1 MRLLPAEYLPIQTL
15 DIEDNCF
22 GVFYNQKFIF
32 ENFDLA
38 LSQSNVAWR
47 HSSILEDE
55 KYTYLSIFLKTEN
68 LSKYSDNPENFRS
81 YQEMLESQKK
91 AALAAKVD
99 LSDMCFYDILPDH
112 VMYKWF
118 SARNEAMINLV
129 EKVKKP
135 SDYGILHK
143 IHVLTSTISKQKISV
158 NGNPEKIQYDIYS
171 SATGRLATARGS
183 YPILSLNKQ
192 NRIEITPKND
202 MFLELDLNGAEI
214 RTLLSLCGKEQPDY
228 DIHEFNKNIAAQDLE
243 TRQEVKARFFAW
255 LYNPDARDYSLEKL
269 YDKSIYKKY
278 YKNGYIE
285 TPFGRKLEVEER
297 KALNYLT
304 QSTTSDIV
312 LESAYK
318 IMKFLKDKKSF
329 IAFTMHDSVVLDF
342 VREEHHLV
350 QEIKDIFETNMFG
363 RFLSTVSIGKD
374 YGSLKEIEF

>member
-1 MRLLPAEYLPIQTL
+1 M
-15 DIEDNCF
+15 
-22 GVFYNQKFIF
+22 
-32 ENFDLA
+32 
-38 LSQSNVAWR
+38 
-47 HSSILEDE
+47 
-55 KYTYLSIFLKTEN
+55 
-68 LSKYSDNPENFRS
+68 
-81 YQEMLESQKK
+81 
-91 AALAAKVD
+91 
-99 LSDMCFYDILPDH
+99 
-112 VMYKWF
+112 
-118 SARNEAMINLV
+118 
-129 EKVKKP
+129 
-135 SDYGILHK
+135 
-143 IHVLTSTISKQKISV
+143 
-158 NGNPEKIQYDIYS
+158 
-171 SATGRLATARGS
+171 
-183 YPILSLNKQ
+183 
-192 NRIEITPKND
+192 
-202 MFLELDLNGAEI
+202 NGAEI
-214 RTLLSLCGKEQPDY
+214 RTLLSLCGKGQPDY
-228 DIHEFNKNIAAQDLE
+228 DIHEFNKNIAVQDLE

-342 VREEHHLV
+342 AREEHHLV